1 MNNNYTV
8 GPYIDAPVKNDKQT
22 LKIFNYQIF
31 PDKHWQYAV
40 FTNPAIAPVDG
51 SAVKFI
57 GDSDYLGRWLSFYEP
72 DEALLPHATYVT
84 DLFNHKTYLE
94 QTIRSLLAPR
104 FAALSLVVVSI
115 IILMARG
122 HILATLIPSL
132 ISTWYWYYTQPAI
145 KLAQESLAQHIQH
158 MLEVREHYQR
168 LQSALVDLPMSVS
181 PAVLSTHLERATQ
194 SLLQKTL
201 LHLSSTTQNTAN
213 QYEYRVFG
221 QQTWAYTQLGFS
233 RNALSKAL
241 VSPDKQALAAL
252 LMLNGKQANIARLT
266 CINLW
271 ILTPQGLLLGQ
282 GFYDVVT
289 LKFIDMQ
296 IELLSYQSIQ
306 QCQQKEQVLPEIDE
320 LKSFINES
328 VYQRYFMQALPV
340 LSIKTREGKRLNY
353 AGLLNTEYQPLT
365 AFYKSDLKQLVRLL
379 NERTLAIESKR
390 AAAFA

>member
-1 MNNNYTV
+1 MNNNYIL
-8 GPYIDAPVKNDKQT
+8 GPFPDVPVKKDKLT
-22 LKIFNYQIF
+22 LKAFNYQTF

-40 FTNPAIAPVDG
+40 FTNPAIAPIDG
-51 SAVKFI
+51 SAVKFM
-57 GDSDYLGRWLSFYEP
+57 GDSDYVGRWLSFYEP

-84 DLFNHKTYLE
+84 ELFNHKTYLE

-122 HILATLIPSL
+122 HILATLIPTI
-132 ISTWYWYYTQPAI
+132 ISTWYWYHTQPAI
-145 KLAQESLAQHIQH
+145 KLTQDSLNQHIEH
-158 MLEVREHYQR
+158 MLAVREHYQR
-168 LQSALVDLPMSVS
+168 LQTALVELPMSVS

-201 LHLSSTTQNTAN
+201 LHLNSTTQSTAN
-213 QYEYRVFG
+213 QHEYRVFG

-233 RNALSKAL
+233 RNALSKTL
-241 VSPDKQALAAL
+241 VSPEKQALAAL
-252 LMLNGKQANIARLT
+252 LMLSGKQANIARLT

-271 ILTPQGLLLGQ
+271 ILTPNGLLMGQ

-296 IELLSYQSIQ
+296 IELLSYQNIQ
-306 QCQQKEQVLPEIDE
+306 QCQQKEQILPEMNE
-320 LKSFINES
+320 LKGFIKET

-353 AGLLNTEYQPLT
+353 AGLLSTEYQPLT
-365 AFYKSDLKQLVRLL
+365 TFYKSDLKQLVRLL
-379 NERTLAIESKR
+379 NERTLGMETKR
-390 AAAFA
+390 TIAVA